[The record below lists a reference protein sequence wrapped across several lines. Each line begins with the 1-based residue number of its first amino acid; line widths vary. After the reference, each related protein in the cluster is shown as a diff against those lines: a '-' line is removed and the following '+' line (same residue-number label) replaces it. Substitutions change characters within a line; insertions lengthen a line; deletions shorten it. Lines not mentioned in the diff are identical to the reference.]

1 MSNDLLAS
9 ILYPNHTNNN
19 VLHYAEERGIWPLWF
34 IPSSALEGLLK
45 SMIRNKKSHLKEARF
60 DAHGNLKS
68 ADIEIEYPREGE
80 FIKLYIDGYEKLKK
94 AVGGYTPVVAEL
106 CVYMT
111 YANEGSII
119 AVNKYILEQIAQKC
133 QLSLVRV
140 RHVIS
145 DLVKNQIFNRIA
157 PNTYQVNPYVI
168 AKGWESDVIK
178 LRDKFDG
185 EFAGVIIRDR
195 NHDVQTI
202 ALAFPDGDTL
212 TVKEDDLEAFMKQY
226 GYKINKSAEFKAV

>member
-9 ILYPNHTNNN
+9 ILYPNHDGKN

-34 IPSSALEGLLK
+34 IPSSALEGFLK

-80 FIKLYIDGYEKLKK
+80 FIKLYIDGYEKLKDI
-94 AVGGYTPVVAEL
+94 GGYTPIIAAL
-106 CVYMT
+106 CNNMS
-111 YANEGSII
+111 YAQDGSII
-119 AVNKYILEQIAQKC
+119 YTCKSMLEDVAEKC
-133 QLSLVRV
+133 KVTLSQV
-140 RHVIS
+140 RHTITK
-145 DLVKNQIFNRIA
+145 LVKHAIFFRIA
-157 PNTYQVNPYVI
+157 PNKYQVNPYVI

-185 EFAGVIIRDR
+185 EFAGVILRDKK
-195 NHDVQTI
+195 HDVHTI
-202 ALAFPDGDTL
+202 VLALPDGDTV
-212 TVKEDDLEAFMKQY
+212 TVKEDDLEAFMKQHNY
-226 GYKINKSAEFKAV
+226 TINKSAEFKRA